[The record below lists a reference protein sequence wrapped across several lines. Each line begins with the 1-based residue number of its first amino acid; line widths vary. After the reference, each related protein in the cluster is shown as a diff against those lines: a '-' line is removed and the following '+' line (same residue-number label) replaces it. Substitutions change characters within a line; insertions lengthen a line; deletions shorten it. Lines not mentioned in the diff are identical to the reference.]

1 MHSISSISGRPKVS
15 VVGSREDLASDHTI
29 FTVLSI
35 SDRIYVSSQPLP
47 GFLRVCSRAWAISNS
62 SGVASVCSGCSWQ
75 NRTSFTSPSIRRT
88 YRRGNTALSPPSTES
103 FSPKSRHT
111 RLRIKTPVGWEGKS
125 QNDHRSS
132 DMSEMR
138 FSSEEYQFLPQG
150 GWGTKKHPNSSYGFA
165 QNTQR
170 QKEKSMASTWTIKKL
185 QPNFLLFCANK
196 WCYHSPYLSFPKNC
210 FEKKVIKN
218 PKRMDY
224 LHRDVIFLTYTV
236 QCFTSQIPW
245 LVKIKVLNQLCS
257 PQYTLYQIK
266 TSGRPWTNGLRA
278 PAFIRTWVGAPAIIL
293 CYLSKSLQFTFFI
306 SENGPLWR
314 WNNILPRPGHVG
326 RIGLDARV
334 TMLMG
339 TGMATISL

>member
-1 MHSISSISGRPKVS
+1 MGLHRTHKGRKRKAWQAPEPLKNFSPISCFFVLTNDVTILHTSVS
-15 VVGSREDLASDHTI
+15 QR
-29 FTVLSI
+29 
-35 SDRIYVSSQPLP
+35 
-47 GFLRVCSRAWAISNS
+47 
-62 SGVASVCSGCSWQ
+62 
-75 NRTSFTSPSIRRT
+75 
-88 YRRGNTALSPPSTES
+88 TALR
-103 FSPKSRHT
+103 KKY
-111 RLRIKTPVGWEGKS
+111 IKS
-125 QNDHRSS
+125 Q
-132 DMSEMR
+132 
-138 FSSEEYQFLPQG
+138 
-150 GWGTKKHPNSSYGFA
+150 
-165 QNTQR
+165 
-170 QKEKSMASTWTIKKL
+170 
-185 QPNFLLFCANK
+185 
-196 WCYHSPYLSFPKNC
+196 
-210 FEKKVIKN
+210 
-218 PKRMDY
+218 KRMDY

-314 WNNILPRPGHVG
+314 WNNILPRLGHVG
-326 RIGLDARV
+326 RTGLDARV